1 MEHSRTDRK
10 SDGPEDQADRRSPGR
25 TRGPGGADGTGDQ
38 RSIGRPLRTPRFQRV
53 TARIIATVHL
63 ALGARTVTT

>member
-1 MEHSRTDRK
+1 MLSSTPPVGVTAPLPPARPGCAATLSHDRPALVRRT
-10 SDGPEDQADRRSPGR
+10 S
-25 TRGPGGADGTGDQ
+25 
-38 RSIGRPLRTPRFQRV
+38 RPLRTPRFQRV

>member
-1 MEHSRTDRK
+1 MLFSTPPVGVTAPLPPAHPGCAATLSHDR
-10 SDGPEDQADRRSPGR
+10 PALVRRAS
-25 TRGPGGADGTGDQ
+25 
-38 RSIGRPLRTPRFQRV
+38 RPLRTPRFQRV